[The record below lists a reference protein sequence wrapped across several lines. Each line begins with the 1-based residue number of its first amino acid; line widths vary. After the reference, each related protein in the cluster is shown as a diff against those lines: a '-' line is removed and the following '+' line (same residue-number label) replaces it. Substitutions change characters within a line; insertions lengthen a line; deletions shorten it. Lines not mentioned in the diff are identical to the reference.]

1 MTTTES
7 KTTYLFR
14 LCFSSSVGD
23 GKQKM
28 QDSKSFYMHLA

>member
-14 LCFSSSVGD
+14 
-23 GKQKM
+23 
-28 QDSKSFYMHLA
+28 